1 MEMTDE
7 NLENLSFGERLD
19 YYIESVYPDRTKD
32 NEMFD
37 GINYIKNYPN
47 KLNSVTDETI
57 KRLRYS
63 SENNKKVFGS
73 KPNSLAGEI
82 TNLKVNVLDIPTD
95 YMNNFFDNKYDNITE
110 DEVRQYVKLCNN
122 SSNVGD
128 YLNELSSLEKYH
140 NNLRYEIDGIKVSF
154 NKVERCYNTLRSY
167 SIDKKKAL
175 EFAVCYNL
183 IITKDEYNKLRN
195 ILVEGVG
202 E

>member
-1 MEMTDE
+1 M
-7 NLENLSFGERLD
+7 D
-19 YYIESVYPDRTKD
+19 YYVESVYKD
-32 NEMFD
+32 ELKNEMFD
-37 GINYIKNYPN
+37 GYNFIKDYPS
-47 KLNSVTDETI
+47 KLNVVTDETI

-63 SENNKKVFGS
+63 SENGKKVFGS

-95 YMNNFFDNKYDNITE
+95 YMDNFFDNKFDNITE

-122 SSNVGD
+122 SSNVGN
-128 YLNELSSLEKYH
+128 YLDELSSLEKYH
-140 NNLRYEIDGIKVSF
+140 NNLRYEFDGIKVSF

-167 SIDKKKAL
+167 GIDKKKAL

-183 IITKDEYNKLRN
+183 VITKDEYNKLKN
-195 ILVEGVG
+195 VLVEGVG